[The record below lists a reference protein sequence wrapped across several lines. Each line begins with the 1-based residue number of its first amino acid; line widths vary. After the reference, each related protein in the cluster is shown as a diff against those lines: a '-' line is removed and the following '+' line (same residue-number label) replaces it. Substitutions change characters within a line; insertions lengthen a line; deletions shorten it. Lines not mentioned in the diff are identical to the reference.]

1 MTNQSREKLAVNKT
15 STVGAAAVLLALAW
29 AQPSMAQG
37 NCGNIQFTGDIT
49 NRFPQA
55 RNACLDVVTREGQQ
69 YAHFQARVARVQGNT
84 VEAEFKLPDGTYSRP
99 ISVTPAADARVR
111 IQGRTYR
118 YRDLSRGQELDLY
131 VPPDRWEIAVPNDPE
146 VEFVAATTVTTFA
159 IAQPAPS
166 LPRTAS
172 PLPLL
177 GALGGLLT
185 ALGFLVTMVRR
196 RFS

>member
-1 MTNQSREKLAVNKT
+1 VNKT

-37 NCGNIQFTGDIT
+37 NCGNIQFSGDIL
-49 NRFPQA
+49 RQLPQA
-55 RNACLDVVTREGQQ
+55 RNACLEVVTREGQQ
-69 YAHFQARVARVQGNT
+69 YAHFNARVIRVQGNT
-84 VEAEFKLPDGTYSRP
+84 VEAEFKLPDGTYASP
-99 ISVTPAADARVR
+99 VAVTPNPDSRVK

-118 YRDLSRGQELDLY
+118 YRDLSRGQELDVY
-131 VPPDRWEIAVPNDPE
+131 VPPDRWEIVVPTDPE

-185 ALGFLVTMVRR
+185 ALGFVVMTVRR

>member
-1 MTNQSREKLAVNKT
+1 MNKT

-37 NCGNIQFTGDIT
+37 NCGNIQFTSAIT
-49 NRFPQA
+49 SQFPQA
-55 RNACLDVVTREGQQ
+55 RNACLDVVTRDGQQ
-69 YAHFQARVARVQGNT
+69 YAHFQARVVRVQGNT
-84 VEAEFKLPDGTYSRP
+84 VEAEFKLPDGTYGRP
-99 ISVTPAADARVR
+99 ISVTPNPDSRVK

-118 YRDLSRGQELDLY
+118 YRDLSRGQELDVYL
-131 VPPDRWEIAVPNDPE
+131 PPDRWEIAVHEPE

-159 IAQPAPS
+159 IAQPAPT

-185 ALGFLVTMVRR
+185 ALGFVVMMVRR
-196 RFS
+196 RFG

>member
-1 MTNQSREKLAVNKT
+1 VNKT

-99 ISVTPAADARVR
+99 ISVTPAADARVK

-185 ALGFLVTMVRR
+185 ALGFVVMTVRR

>member
-1 MTNQSREKLAVNKT
+1 MNKT
-15 STVGAAAVLLALAW
+15 STVGAATALLALAW
-29 AQPSMAQG
+29 AGPSLAQG
-37 NCGNIQFTGDIT
+37 NCGNIQFSSEIT
-49 NRFPQA
+49 RQLPQA
-55 RNACLDVVTREGQQ
+55 RNACLEVVTREGQQ
-69 YAHFQARVARVQGNT
+69 YAHFQARVVRVQGNT
-84 VEAEFKLPDGTYSRP
+84 VEAEFKLPDGTYASP
-99 ISVTPAADARVR
+99 VAVTPNPDSRVK

-118 YRDLSRGQELDLY
+118 YRDLSRGQELDVY
-131 VPPDRWEIAVPNDPE
+131 VPPDRWEIAVHEPE

-185 ALGFLVTMVRR
+185 ALGFVVMTVRR